1 MDITNDVY
9 TALLNSTQEIQ
20 KGVQEQTELEEKAA
34 SGRYSAETVKNE
46 IRPRIDVLRRQTR
59 KLSEQAIESAR
70 GLVATYR
77 AKIDARN
84 DLDPS
89 EITDDIRLLQ
99 CGVPLTA
106 RDVEAILK
114 RSENNH
120 TMQMLAIRYAEQHDL
135 RIEHCPFTFE
145 LETKAARDR
154 ADALDQTLLY
164 YQNWIDKKNAVEMLN
179 RFFAVK

>member
-1 MDITNDVY
+1 MDITNVVY
-9 TALLNSTQEIQ
+9 DSLLSSTQEIRT
-20 KGVQEQTELEEKAA
+20 VAQEQTELEERAA

-46 IRPRIDVLRRQTR
+46 IRPRIDDLKRQTR
-59 KLSEQAIESAR
+59 KLSEQAIADAKA
-70 GLVATYR
+70 LVANYR
-77 AKIDARN
+77 ADIDARN
-84 DLDPS
+84 DLDPN

-106 RDVEAILK
+106 RDIEVILK
-114 RSENNH
+114 RNESNR
-120 TMQMLAIRYAEQHDL
+120 TMSVLALRYAEQHDL
-135 RIEHCPFTFE
+135 KIENRPFTFE

-164 YQNWIDKKNAVEMLN
+164 FQNWITQKNAVEMLN